1 MKNKKEIEQL
11 LLLKDKYRI
20 SLEHGD
26 KNGARECLNEIARI
40 YNKISGKNFGINFLK
55 KKKKK

>member
-40 YNKISGKNFGINFLK
+40 YNKI
-55 KKKKK
+55 